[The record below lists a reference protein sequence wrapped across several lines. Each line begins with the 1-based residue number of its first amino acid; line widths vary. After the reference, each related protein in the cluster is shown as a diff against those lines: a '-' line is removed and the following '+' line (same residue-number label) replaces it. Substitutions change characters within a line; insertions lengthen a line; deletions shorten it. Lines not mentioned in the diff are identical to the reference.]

1 MKSSTHLSFI
11 VYVVMETKGVEMM
24 YGDMEEIRVM
34 RFVRSYH
41 ILGIFVIVM
50 IAGPIHFAYEWS
62 GENFIVS
69 LVAPVNES
77 IWEHLKMVYWPT
89 VLWWTAGY
97 LVYKERKK
105 LSFRR
110 WHQAMA
116 ISVIFGVF
124 IIVVWY
130 YVWAG
135 AFEVEASWVNFS
147 SMVSIPVAQLLAIHV
162 YRVSKPRWIYAA
174 TGIFIVISL
183 SLMMGYFTY
192 YPPNLP
198 IFISP

>member
-1 MKSSTHLSFI
+1 
-11 VYVVMETKGVEMM
+11 
-24 YGDMEEIRVM
+24 M

-50 IAGPIHFAYEWS
+50 IAGPLHFAYEWS
-62 GENFIVS
+62 GENFFVS
-69 LVAPVNES
+69 LIAPVNES

-89 VLWWTAGY
+89 VLWWTGGY

-116 ISVIFGVF
+116 ISVIFGVS

>member
-1 MKSSTHLSFI
+1 
-11 VYVVMETKGVEMM
+11 
-24 YGDMEEIRVM
+24 
-34 RFVRSYH
+34 
-41 ILGIFVIVM
+41 
-50 IAGPIHFAYEWS
+50 
-62 GENFIVS
+62 
-69 LVAPVNES
+69 
-77 IWEHLKMVYWPT
+77 
-89 VLWWTAGY
+89 
-97 LVYKERKK
+97 
-105 LSFRR
+105 
-110 WHQAMA
+110 MA

-162 YRVSKPRWIYAA
+162 YRVSKPRWIYTA

>member
-1 MKSSTHLSFI
+1 MKSNTHLSFI

-50 IAGPIHFAYEWS
+50 IAGPLHFAYEWS

-89 VLWWTAGY
+89 VLCGQLAIWCTK
-97 LVYKERKK
+97 KER
-105 LSFRR
+105 SFPSEDGIRL
-110 WHQAMA
+110 WP
-116 ISVIFGVF
+116 SV
-124 IIVVWY
+124 
-130 YVWAG
+130 
-135 AFEVEASWVNFS
+135 
-147 SMVSIPVAQLLAIHV
+147 
-162 YRVSKPRWIYAA
+162 
-174 TGIFIVISL
+174 
-183 SLMMGYFTY
+183 
-192 YPPNLP
+192 
-198 IFISP
+198 